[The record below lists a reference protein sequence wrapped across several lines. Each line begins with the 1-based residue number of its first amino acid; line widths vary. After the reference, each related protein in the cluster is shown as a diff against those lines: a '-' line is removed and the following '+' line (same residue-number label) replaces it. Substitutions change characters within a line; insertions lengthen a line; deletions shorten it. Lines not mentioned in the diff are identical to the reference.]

1 MSILRFERELH
12 CRRCAADSGSPHAFA
27 MPGAHATWVPDRVV
41 DVRHIRLEV
50 ALDFVARRV
59 DGVCALSL
67 SVINTGP
74 TRIELNAVEMTIHSV
89 TIADGGELPH
99 RYDGKVLSIEL
110 GERAEAEELEIF
122 IRYAAIPRRGLYFI
136 EPEAAYPDRPRQVWS
151 QGQDEDNRHWFP
163 CFDHPHEKST
173 SEVHVTVPANMTALS
188 NGELVE
194 ETAGEGSKRFVYRQD
209 IAHSS
214 YLITLVA
221 GEFKTIEDRL
231 EDVRIYY
238 LVPPGRS
245 DDGMRSF
252 GNTPKMIKLFADKTG
267 QPYPYG
273 RYSQVTVAEFIFG
286 GMENTSATTMTDIT
300 LHDARAHLD
309 FSSEPLVAHELAHQW
324 FGDLLTCRTWSEG
337 WLNEGFATFMEIV
350 WREESAG
357 SDEADYDRLL
367 DMEAY
372 FDEAGGRYRRP
383 IVTNVFHEPIDI
395 FDRHLY
401 EKGASVLHMLKHELG
416 EARFWKAI
424 RLYVARHAGGS
435 VETRDLVRAIEEATG
450 WNGDRF
456 FQQWISSAGHP
467 TLTVEYGW
475 DEGQKVAKLSVQQTQ
490 EVIGEVPLFYLPI
503 TVRLMVDGAA
513 RDVRMLIEKKEETL
527 LLHLPSA
534 PTQVIFDVGNH
545 YLKTTEE
552 KKPEGLWR
560 TQLLFAVDAIDRVRA
575 ARALGKAGEPTA
587 LEDLKKALK
596 HDKAWMVRGE
606 AGLALGALK
615 ITASRDAL
623 LAATPEEAHPKAR
636 RMMLKALGRFRHDE
650 KVADLAL
657 RMLAAD
663 PSYFVE
669 AEAASTLAAT
679 RSPRAYDA
687 LLGAVGRSS
696 FLDVVTAQCLSGIS
710 ELRDERGIEV
720 ALSWATYGR
729 PTMARRAAVAAL
741 GALGALFGGRKRA
754 VRERL
759 EELAEDPDFRV
770 RIASVEAL
778 RVLGD
783 VAASGA
789 LARAEQQDL
798 DGRVRRRARE
808 VLRILS
814 EGAAA
819 DESLRGLKDGLE
831 KLEGENRAM
840 RERLERLEADES
852 RRENKS

>member
-1 MSILRFERELH
+1 MSIHRFERELH
-12 CRRCAADSGSPHAFA
+12 CRRCAGDSGSPHPFA
-27 MPGAHATWVPDRVV
+27 LPGAQATWVPDRVV
-41 DVRHIRLEV
+41 DVRHLRLEV
-50 ALDFVARRV
+50 ALDFAHRRV
-59 DGVCALSL
+59 EGVCALSL
-67 SVINTGP
+67 SVLNTGP
-74 TRIELNAVEMTIHSV
+74 TRIELNAVEMTLHGV
-89 TIADGGELPH
+89 TLGDGAELSH
-99 RYDGKVLSIEL
+99 RYDGKVLSIDL
-110 GERAEAEELEIF
+110 GERAEAEELDVY

-136 EPEAAYPDRPRQVWS
+136 EPDDAYPDRPRQVWS

-173 SEVHVTVPANMTALS
+173 SEVHVTVPDHMMALS
-188 NGELVE
+188 NGELIE
-194 ETAGEGSKRFVYRQD
+194 EAAGDGTRRYVYRQE

-221 GEFKTIEDRL
+221 GEFKTLEDRM
-231 EDVRIYY
+231 EDVRLFYF
-238 LVPPGRS
+238 VPPGRS
-245 DDGMRSF
+245 DDAMRSF
-252 GNTPKMIKLFADKTG
+252 GNTPKMVKLFADKTG
-267 QPYPYG
+267 QAYPYG
-273 RYSQVTVAEFIFG
+273 RYSQITVAEFIFG
-286 GMENTSATTMTDIT
+286 GMENTSATTITDIT

-337 WLNEGFATFMEIV
+337 WLNEGFATFFEIV
-350 WREESAG
+350 WREESG
-357 SDEADYDRLL
+357 GRDEADYDRLL

-416 EARFWKAI
+416 ESRFWKAI

-456 FQQWISSAGHP
+456 FQQWVLSAGHP
-467 TLTVEYGW
+467 TLNVEYSW
-475 DEGQKVAKLSVQQTQ
+475 DEGQKLARVSVQQTQ
-490 EVIGEVPLFYLPI
+490 EVEREVPLFHLPI
-503 TVRLMVDGAA
+503 TVRLLVDGSP
-513 RDVRMLIEKKEETL
+513 RDVRMVVQKKEETL
-527 LLHLPSA
+527 LLPLPSA
-534 PTQVIFDVGNH
+534 PTQVIFDPGNH
-545 YLKTTEE
+545 YLKTTDE

-560 TQLLFAVDAIDRVRA
+560 TQLLFATDAIDRVKA

-596 HDKAWMVRGE
+596 HDKTWMVRGE

-615 ITASRDAL
+615 IVAARDAL

-636 RMMLKALGRFRHDE
+636 RMMMKALGRFRHDE
-650 KVADLAL
+650 RVADLAL
-657 RMLAAD
+657 RVLASD

-669 AEAASTLAAT
+669 AEAATTLAAT
-679 RSPRAYDA
+679 RSPRAYEA
-687 LLGAVGRSS
+687 LAGAVGRHS
-696 FLDVVTAQCLSGIS
+696 FLDVVTAQCLAGMA
-710 ELRDERGIEV
+710 ELRDERGLDV
-720 ALSWATYGR
+720 ALHWAEYGR

-759 EELAEDPDFRV
+759 EELLEDPDFRV
-770 RIASVEAL
+770 RIAAVEAL
-778 RVLGD
+778 RVVGD

-808 VLRILS
+808 VQRILG

-819 DESLRGLKDGLE
+819 DESLRGLKEGLE
-831 KLEGENRAM
+831 KLEGENRGM
-840 RERLERLEADES
+840 RDRLERLEAHDGV
-852 RRENKS
+852 REHKS